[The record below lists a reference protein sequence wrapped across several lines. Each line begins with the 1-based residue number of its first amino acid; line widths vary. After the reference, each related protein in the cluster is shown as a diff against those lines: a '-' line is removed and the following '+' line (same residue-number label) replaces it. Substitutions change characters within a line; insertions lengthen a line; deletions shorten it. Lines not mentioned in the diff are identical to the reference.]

1 MDNPFSYGNP
11 IRDPARFHGRQA
23 ELRQI
28 VNRMHSSASES
39 TSIVAPVAYIAV
51 PVVNCP

>member
-1 MDNPFSYGNP
+1 MANPFSYGNP

-28 VNRMHSSASES
+28 VNRLRSSARES
-39 TSIVAPVAYIAV
+39 TSIVGERRIGKTSLLK
-51 PVVNCP
+51 